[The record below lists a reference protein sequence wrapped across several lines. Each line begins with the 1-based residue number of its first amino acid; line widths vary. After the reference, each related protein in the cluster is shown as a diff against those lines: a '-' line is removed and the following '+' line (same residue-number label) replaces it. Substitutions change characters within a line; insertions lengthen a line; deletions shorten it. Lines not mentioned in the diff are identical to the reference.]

1 MQIVLRLLKV
11 VDLARDCLHSTADM
25 ADLLEE
31 EDEGLVAEP
40 KEYSLE
46 KVSGHRHKAQMHR
59 SPRCCWI

>member
-1 MQIVLRLLKV
+1 
-11 VDLARDCLHSTADM
+11 M

-46 KVSGHRHKAQMHR
+46 KVYTSQSLAGSAAIDSSAGFLDHYISDTCIRTRYAEL
-59 SPRCCWI
+59 